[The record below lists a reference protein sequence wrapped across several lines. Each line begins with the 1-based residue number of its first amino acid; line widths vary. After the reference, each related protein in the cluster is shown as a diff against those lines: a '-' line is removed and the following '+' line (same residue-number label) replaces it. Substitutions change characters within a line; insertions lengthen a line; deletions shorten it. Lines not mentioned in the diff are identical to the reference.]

1 MEIRVNKL
9 KDRFDAIIFDWD
21 GTLVDSID
29 WIVQCLQMAA
39 RKNDCKIPEE
49 QAAKD
54 IIGLSIQKAMEILFP
69 GINQKTQEQL
79 IACYSQ
85 EFFSK
90 QITEKD
96 LFTGVKEMLL
106 KFKQSGYQLAVATGK
121 SHASVTRAIQATGL
135 ADFFH
140 IIRCADQTASKPQP
154 DMLEEIINA
163 LSVKKER
170 VVMVGDS
177 VHDMQMAK
185 NAGIPA
191 IAVACGA
198 NSSAQLQ
205 CYQPILNLQQTTEL
219 LERF

>member
-1 MEIRVNKL
+1 M
-9 KDRFDAIIFDWD
+9 KDRFDLIIFDWD

-29 WIVQCLQMAA
+29 WIVHCLQAAA
-39 RKNDCKIPEE
+39 RKNDCKIPDQ

-54 IIGLSIQKAMEILFP
+54 TIGLSIQKAMDILFP
-69 GINQKTQEQL
+69 GIEQNTQEQL

-90 QITEKD
+90 QMTEKD
-96 LFTGVKEMLL
+96 LFAGVHQMLL

-121 SHASVTRAIQATGL
+121 SHASLTKAMQKTGL

-154 DMLEEIINA
+154 DMLEEIISTLA
-163 LSVKKER
+163 VKKER
-170 VVMVGDS
+170 AVMVGDS
-177 VHDMQMAK
+177 VHDMQMAM
-185 NAGIPA
+185 NAGIAA
-191 IAVACGA
+191 IAVSCGA

-205 CYQPILNLQQTTEL
+205 CYKPLLNLQQTTEL
-219 LERF
+219 LGRF

>member
-1 MEIRVNKL
+1 M
-9 KDRFDAIIFDWD
+9 KDRFDLIIFDWD

-29 WIVQCLQMAA
+29 WIVHCLQKAA
-39 RKNDCKIPEE
+39 RKNNCKIPEE
-49 QAAKD
+49 QAAKN
-54 IIGLSIQKAMEILFP
+54 IIGLSIQKAMEELFP
-69 GINQKTQEQL
+69 GIDQKTQEQL
-79 IACYSQ
+79 ITCYSQ

-121 SHASVTRAIQATGL
+121 SHASLTKAMQATGL
-135 ADFFH
+135 TDFFH

-154 DMLEEIINA
+154 DMLEEIMSEM
-163 LSVKKER
+163 SVNKER
-170 VVMVGDS
+170 AVMVGDS

-185 NAGIPA
+185 NANISA
-191 IAVACGA
+191 IAVSCGA
-198 NSSAQLQ
+198 NSSSQLQ
-205 CYQPILNLQQTTEL
+205 YYQPILNLQQTTEL